1 MQEGIIM
8 AMTNINVRT
17 DSEIKARAQQIFESM
32 GLDMSTAVNIF
43 LRQTV
48 RQNDLP
54 FGLTARPHDPVAAAA
69 SARAAM
75 FGCLRGKYVMA
86 DDFDAPLDDFKDYM
100 Q

>member
-1 MQEGIIM
+1 M

-54 FGLTARPHDPVAAAA
+54 FVLTAKP
-69 SARAAM
+69 RAAM

-86 DDFDAPLDDFKDYM
+86 DDFDAPLDDFYDTNHRR
-100 Q
+100 